1 MTYVSW
7 HLVNKVYFS
16 DITVKNIYECFTRK
30 MAAKAG
36 WHWNYVTV
44 TPNAYVLTW
53 TGASERRTAAE

>member
-44 TPNAYVLTW
+44 TQRICTDLDW
-53 TGASERRTAAE
+53 RL